1 MLVDQT
7 GEGAMKALTL
17 WQPWASAILCGL
29 KNYETRSWSTKHRGP
44 LAIHASKG
52 VPTQVARDPVY
63 KNLYQEVMDKMGELF
78 DFDGPSLPTSCIVTT
93 CLVDDCIS
101 TNVTAAC
108 QPIYYAADLR
118 WGNYSP
124 NRFAWKLSGVFR
136 GLEPVACSGTQGLWN
151 VPEDVVIK
159 IGRQIMDQ
167 LDRNAALKHGS

>member
-1 MLVDQT
+1 
-7 GEGAMKALTL
+7 MKALTL

-101 TNVTAAC
+101 TDDVV
-108 QPIYYAADLR
+108 DKDKELR

-136 GLEPVACSGTQGLWN
+136 EFKPITCSGTQGLWN
-151 VPEDVVIK
+151 VPEDIVIK